1 MKKDIMLSC
10 RVWAPRDRAA
20 GSFVCG
26 VLSVLRAALFSAAL
40 FTLSPQTWFGV
51 FDPDTI

>member
-20 GSFVCG
+20 GSLVF
-26 VLSVLRAALFSAAL
+26 VLSVLRAAL

>member
-20 GSFVCG
+20 LNVRDR
-26 VLSVLRAALFSAAL
+26 LSVCFLCAL